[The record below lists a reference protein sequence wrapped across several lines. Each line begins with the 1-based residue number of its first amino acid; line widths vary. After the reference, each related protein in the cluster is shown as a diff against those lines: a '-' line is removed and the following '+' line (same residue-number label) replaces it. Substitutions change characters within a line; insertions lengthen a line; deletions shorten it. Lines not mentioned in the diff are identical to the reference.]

1 MEVLHLLNEVLGDGH
16 VLVGVLVVSHFLA
29 SFSISS
35 LDFLLLF
42 VDDSVSVV
50 LAIETTVLD
59 RLDKFVESER
69 VLLNQVL
76 KTTWLSEFE
85 LEYALLQVVLL
96 EAMAHLK
103 HFKSCIVGL
112 V

>member
-1 MEVLHLLNEVLGDGH
+1 MEVLHLLDEVLGDGH
-16 VLVGVLVVSHFLA
+16 VLVGILVVSHLLA

-35 LDFLLLF
+35 FDLLLLL
-42 VDDSVSVV
+42 VNDSISVV

-76 KTTWLSEFE
+76 ETAWLSELE
-85 LEYALLQVVLL
+85 LENALLQVVLL

>member
-1 MEVLHLLNEVLGDGH
+1 M
-16 VLVGVLVVSHFLA
+16 SHFLA

-50 LAIETTVLD
+50 LTIETTILD
-59 RLDKFVESER
+59 RLDKLVEGER
-69 VLLNQVL
+69 MLLDQVL
-76 KTTWLSEFE
+76 ETAWLSEFE
-85 LEYALLQVVLL
+85 LEYALLQVILL